1 MRKLFF
7 LFFAITFSSSV
18 HSQEGLTE
26 RAKKIADEMTLVLS
40 LNDETSQKVYHV
52 QLKRFIDAQRIR
64 KTFSN
69 DKRVMRNELRKLQ
82 NRLWGKLNVIL
93 GEEKMKSWSKYKN
106 NI

>member
-1 MRKLFF
+1 
-7 LFFAITFSSSV
+7 
-18 HSQEGLTE
+18 
-26 RAKKIADEMTLVLS
+26 MTSVLS

-69 DKRVMRNELRKLQ
+69 DKRIMRNELVKLQ

-93 GEEKMKSWSKYKN
+93 GEEKMKSWSNYKN